1 MRGTL
6 AALAAAVTTSA
17 ALALAGGPAG
27 AQGDGPDGAEELRDE
42 MVAEIRDHAAET
54 AHLFGEEG
62 LSPAVLEAMRTVPR
76 HLFVP
81 EGERHLAYADRP
93 VPIGYGQTISQP
105 FIVAAMTDLLEPQAG
120 DTVLEIGTGSGYQA
134 AILAQLVDKVCT
146 IEIIPGLGQA
156 AATVLE
162 AEAGEADRWGDVE
175 ARVADGYYGWPEC
188 GPFDGIVVTAAIE
201 HVPPPLVEQLKPGG
215 RMVIPVGGPFSLQ
228 MLTVVEKGATGEVS
242 TRQLMPVRFVP
253 FTRAPG

>member
-1 MRGTL
+1 MRGKL
-6 AALAAAVTTSA
+6 G
-17 ALALAGGPAG
+17 ALALAASVALGLAAGPAG
-27 AQGDGPDGAEELRDE
+27 AQEDADGAQALRDE
-42 MVAEIRDHAAET
+42 MVAEIRKHVAET
-54 AHLFGEEG
+54 AHLFGDEG
-62 LSPAVLEAMRTVPR
+62 LSPEVLEAMRTVPR

-81 EGERHLAYADRP
+81 EDERHLAYADRP

-105 FIVAAMTDLLEPQAG
+105 FIVAAMTELLEPEPD

-162 AEAGEADRWGDVE
+162 AEAGIAGEYGDVE

-201 HVPPPLVEQLKPGG
+201 HVPPPLVDQLEPGG

-228 MLTVVEKGATGEVS
+228 MLTVVEKAQDGAVS